1 MSTSVYLKICKD
13 FFFSKS
19 DITACFLVRW
29 EYMYALTSFS
39 LSGQEQTNE
48 KQAATTR
55 FCTFLYDASR
65 RLGLN

>member
-1 MSTSVYLKICKD
+1 
-13 FFFSKS
+13 
-19 DITACFLVRW
+19 
-29 EYMYALTSFS
+29 MYALTSFS